1 MRRSSVHVTRRDA
14 LPVEAV
20 RDLLGIARAM
30 YAARKREFAT
40 TPELVELAEIG
51 KMLATAL
58 KLGMS
63 GPDTL
68 GSRAAWARAEEAC
81 ERLGRVVRR
90 TLPAAVMVEAAVV
103 RIRKRRAPLMSER
116 DEKRAAAKI
125 RS

>member
-1 MRRSSVHVTRRDA
+1 MTRHDA

-20 RDLLGIARAM
+20 RDRIGIARAM
-30 YAARKREFAT
+30 YAARKRELAT
-40 TPELVELAEIG
+40 GPELVELAEIG
-51 KMLATAL
+51 KKLSNAL
-58 KLGMS
+58 KLAKS

-68 GSRAAWARAEEAC
+68 GSRSAWAQAEEAC

-103 RIRKRRAPLMSER
+103 RLRKRRTPLASER
-116 DEKRAAAKI
+116 EEKRAASKS